1 MELTAKQRDTLT
13 ELINIAYARAAG
25 ALSDLTGHRITLAV
39 PDVTICRI
47 DKVTP
52 ALQEVIE
59 GEITCVNQFFAGP
72 ISGNAILLFD
82 KPAAQLLTRLI
93 TGDPDADVFDEH
105 ARDTMIELG
114 NIVLNACL
122 GAFGNLMSVN
132 LKFTVPHLQVD
143 EIEHV
148 LRSIRIQDE
157 KFEYAMMIRTRF
169 DLRASDV
176 SSFLVMLLG
185 VTSLERVFE
194 GLRKWG

>member
-39 PDVTICRI
+39 PDVTIRRI
-47 DKVTP
+47 DDVTP
-52 ALQEVIE
+52 ALQEVID
-59 GEITCVNQFFAGP
+59 GEITCVNQFFGGA
-72 ISGNAILLFD
+72 IAGNAILLFD
-82 KPAAQLLTRLI
+82 KDSAQMLMRLLTD
-93 TGDPDADVFDEH
+93 DPEAEILDEASRDV
-105 ARDTMIELG
+105 MIEVG

-122 GAFGNLMSVN
+122 GAFGNLMHVN

-143 EIEHV
+143 EIGNV

-157 KFEYAMMIRTRF
+157 KFKHAMLIRTRI

-176 SSFLVMLLG
+176 SSFLVILLG

-194 GLRKWG
+194 SLRKWD

>member
-39 PDVTICRI
+39 PDVTIRRI
-47 DKVTP
+47 NSVTP
-52 ALQEVIE
+52 ALQEVID
-59 GEITCVNQFFAGP
+59 GEITCVNQFFGGP
-72 ISGNAILLFD
+72 IAGNAILLFD
-82 KPAAQLLTRLI
+82 KGSAQMLTRLLND
-93 TGDPDADVFDEH
+93 DPEADILDE
-105 ARDTMIELG
+105 ASRDTMIEVG

-122 GAFGNLMSVN
+122 GAFGNLMHVN

-143 EIEHV
+143 EIENV
-148 LRSIRIQDE
+148 LRSIRLQDE
-157 KFEYAMMIRTRF
+157 KFEYAMMIRTRI

-176 SSFLVMLLG
+176 SSFLVILLG
-185 VTSLERVFE
+185 VTSLERVFD

>member
-1 MELTAKQRDTLT
+1 LELSAKERDTLT

-39 PDVTICRI
+39 PDISICRI
-47 DKVTP
+47 DSVTP
-52 ALQEVIE
+52 SLQEVIE
-59 GEITCVNQFFAGP
+59 GEITCVTQFFGGP
-72 ISGNAILLFD
+72 ISGNAILLFE
-82 KPAAQLLTRLI
+82 KSAAQILTRLL
-93 TGDPDADVFDEH
+93 TNNPLADIRDE
-105 ARDTMIELG
+105 ASRDTMIELG

>member
-1 MELTAKQRDTLT
+1 LELTAKQRDTLT

-39 PDVTICRI
+39 PDVIIRRI
-47 DKVTP
+47 DDVTP
-52 ALQEVIE
+52 ALQEVID
-59 GEITCVNQFFAGP
+59 GEITCVNQFFGGP
-72 ISGNAILLFD
+72 IAGNAILLFD
-82 KPAAQLLTRLI
+82 KGSAQMLMRLLTNGEQGEIR
-93 TGDPDADVFDEH
+93 DDASADV
-105 ARDTMIELG
+105 MIEVG

-122 GAFGNLMSVN
+122 GAFGNLMHVN

-143 EIEHV
+143 EIENV

-157 KFEYAMMIRTRF
+157 KFKHAMMIRTRI

-176 SSFLVMLLG
+176 SSFLVILLG

-194 GLRKWG
+194 SLRKWD

>member
-1 MELTAKQRDTLT
+1 LELTAKQRDTLT

-39 PDVTICRI
+39 PDVTIRRI
-47 DKVTP
+47 DNVTP
-52 ALQEVIE
+52 ALQEVID
-59 GEITCVNQFFAGP
+59 GEITCVNQFFGGP
-72 ISGNAILLFD
+72 IAGNAILLFD
-82 KPAAQLLTRLI
+82 KSAAQILTRLL
-93 TGDPDADVFDEH
+93 TNNPKADIRDE
-105 ARDTMIELG
+105 ASRDTMIELG

-122 GAFGNLMSVN
+122 GAFGNLMHVN

-143 EIEHV
+143 EIENV

-169 DLRASDV
+169 EIRASDI
-176 SSFLVMLLG
+176 SSFLVILLG

>member
-13 ELINIAYARAAG
+13 EVINIAYARAAG

-39 PDVTICRI
+39 PDVTVRRI
-47 DKVTP
+47 DSVTP

-59 GEITCVNQFFAGP
+59 GEITCVNQFFGGA
-72 ISGNAILLFD
+72 ISGNAVLLFD
-82 KPAAQLLTRLI
+82 RPAALVLTRLL
-93 TGDPDADVFDEH
+93 TDNPKADVYDESS
-105 ARDTMIELG
+105 RDTMIEVG

-122 GAFGNLMSVN
+122 GAFGNLMHVS

-143 EIEHV
+143 EIENV
-148 LRSIRIQDE
+148 LRSIRIQDQ

-176 SSFLVMLLG
+176 SGFLVILFG
-185 VTSLERVFE
+185 ITSLESVFE
-194 GLRKWG
+194 SLRKWG

>member
-1 MELTAKQRDTLT
+1 LELTAKQRDTLT

-39 PDVTICRI
+39 PDVTIRRI
-47 DKVTP
+47 DSVTP

-59 GEITCVNQFFAGP
+59 GEITCVNQFFGGA
-72 ISGNAILLFD
+72 ISGNAVLLFD
-82 KPAAQLLTRLI
+82 RPAALVLTRLL
-93 TGDPDADVFDEH
+93 TGNPKADVYDESS
-105 ARDTMIELG
+105 RDTMIEVG

-122 GAFGNLMSVN
+122 GAFGNLMHVN

-143 EIEHV
+143 EIENV
-148 LRSIRIQDE
+148 LRSIRIQDQ

-176 SSFLVMLLG
+176 SGFLVILFG
-185 VTSLERVFE
+185 ITSLERVFD

>member
-39 PDVTICRI
+39 PDVTIRRI
-47 DKVTP
+47 DNVTP
-52 ALQEVIE
+52 ALEEVIE
-59 GEITCVNQFFAGP
+59 GEITCVNQFFGGP

-82 KPAAQLLTRLI
+82 KSAAQLLTRLL
-93 TGDPDADVFDEH
+93 TGDPKAVIYDES

-122 GAFGNLMSVN
+122 GAFGNLMHVN
-132 LKFTVPHLQVD
+132 LKFTVPQLQVD
-143 EIEHV
+143 EIESV

-169 DLRASDV
+169 DLRASDI
-176 SSFLVMLLG
+176 SSFLVILLG

>member
-39 PDVTICRI
+39 PDVTIRRL
-47 DKVTP
+47 DDVTP

-59 GEITCVNQFFAGP
+59 GEITCVNQFFAGQ
-72 ISGNAILLFD
+72 IAGNAILLFD
-82 KPAAQLLTRLI
+82 KGSAQMLMRILND
-93 TGDPDADVFDEH
+93 DPEADILDE
-105 ARDTMIELG
+105 ASRDTMIEVG

-122 GAFGNLMSVN
+122 GAFGNLMHVN

-143 EIEHV
+143 EIENV

-157 KFEYAMMIRTRF
+157 NFEYAMLIRTRV

-176 SSFLVMLLG
+176 SSFLVILVG
-185 VTSLERVFE
+185 VTSLERVLE

>member
-1 MELTAKQRDTLT
+1 LELSAKERDTLT

-39 PDVTICRI
+39 PDISICRI
-47 DKVTP
+47 DSVTP
-52 ALQEVIE
+52 SLQEVIE
-59 GEITCVNQFFAGP
+59 GEITCVTQFFGGP
-72 ISGNAILLFD
+72 ISGNAILLFE
-82 KPAAQLLTRLI
+82 KSAAQILTRLL
-93 TGDPDADVFDEH
+93 TNNPRADIRDE
-105 ARDTMIELG
+105 ASRDTMIELG

>member
-13 ELINIAYARAAG
+13 EVINIAYARAAG

-39 PDVTICRI
+39 PDVTVRRI
-47 DKVTP
+47 DSVTP

-59 GEITCVNQFFAGP
+59 GEITCVNQFFGGA
-72 ISGNAILLFD
+72 ISGNAVLLFD
-82 KPAAQLLTRLI
+82 RPAALVLTRLL
-93 TGDPDADVFDEH
+93 TGNPKADVYDESS
-105 ARDTMIELG
+105 RDTMIEVG

-122 GAFGNLMSVN
+122 GAFGNLMHVS

-143 EIEHV
+143 EIENV
-148 LRSIRIQDE
+148 LRSIRIQDQ

-176 SSFLVMLLG
+176 SGFLVILFG
-185 VTSLERVFE
+185 ITSLERVFE